1 METSILSG
9 LEASKALYSSL
20 ESRISHLK
28 DRGIVPGLAA
38 VLVGNNPASEI
49 YVKNKTKKFESLG
62 LKTDVFR
69 LEETVSEDELL
80 SLIIKLNTDSEFHG
94 ILVQLPLPKHIDSE
108 KVLNAIIPTKDVDG
122 FHPEN
127 AGLLS
132 IGKPRFVPC
141 TPKGIMFILRHFN
154 IDLNGKH
161 VVVIGRS
168 NIVGR
173 PISILASLK
182 ELGNATVTLCHSG
195 TKDLK
200 YFSKQA
206 DVLVA
211 ALGSPEFVDSS
222 YIKEGACLV
231 DVGINRI
238 EIDGKSKIVGD
249 VNQDSVTGIA
259 SSLTPVPKGVGPM
272 TIAML
277 VENTVL
283 SAELLLNWFLL
294 AGDIMYKKLLFII
307 LPFLLFSCTS
317 NVDEAEV
324 KKARQFFESVF
335 QDSVLDSPEFQASLG
350 YKSNYD
356 KWDDITW
363 QASRQRAYRAKDD
376 LDYLE
381 KNIYFDK
388 LD

>member
-20 ESRISHLK
+20 ESRISDLK
-28 DRGIVPGLAA
+28 DHGIIPGLAA

-69 LEETVSEDELL
+69 LEEKVSEDELL
-80 SLIIKLNTDSEFHG
+80 SLINRLNNDADFHG

-132 IGKPRFVPC
+132 IGKPRFIPC
-141 TPKGIMFILRHFN
+141 TPKGIMFILKHFK

-206 DVLVA
+206 DILVA
-211 ALGSPEFVDSS
+211 ALGSPQFVDSS

-238 EIDGKSKIVGD
+238 EVDGKSKIVGD

-259 SSLTPVPKGVGPM
+259 SSLTPVPKGIGPM

-283 SAELLLNWFLL
+283 SAELLLN
-294 AGDIMYKKLLFII
+294 
-307 LPFLLFSCTS
+307 
-317 NVDEAEV
+317 
-324 KKARQFFESVF
+324 
-335 QDSVLDSPEFQASLG
+335 
-350 YKSNYD
+350 
-356 KWDDITW
+356 
-363 QASRQRAYRAKDD
+363 
-376 LDYLE
+376 
-381 KNIYFDK
+381 
-388 LD
+388 

>member
-20 ESRISHLK
+20 ESRISYLK
-28 DRGIVPGLAA
+28 DHGIIPGLAA

-69 LEETVSEDELL
+69 LEEKVSEDELL
-80 SLIIKLNTDSEFHG
+80 SLIARLNNDADFHG

-132 IGKPRFVPC
+132 IGKPRFIPC
-141 TPKGIMFILRHFN
+141 TPKGIMFILKHFN

-211 ALGSPEFVDSS
+211 ALGSPQFVDSS

-238 EIDGKSKIVGD
+238 EVDGKSKIVGD
-249 VNQDSVTGIA
+249 VNQDSVNGIA
-259 SSLTPVPKGVGPM
+259 SSLTPVPKGIGPM

-283 SAELLLNWFLL
+283 SAELLLN
-294 AGDIMYKKLLFII
+294 
-307 LPFLLFSCTS
+307 
-317 NVDEAEV
+317 
-324 KKARQFFESVF
+324 
-335 QDSVLDSPEFQASLG
+335 
-350 YKSNYD
+350 
-356 KWDDITW
+356 
-363 QASRQRAYRAKDD
+363 
-376 LDYLE
+376 
-381 KNIYFDK
+381 
-388 LD
+388 

>member
-9 LEASKALYSSL
+9 LEASKALFSSL
-20 ESRISHLK
+20 ESRISDLK
-28 DRGIVPGLAA
+28 DHGIIPGLAA

-49 YVKNKTKKFESLG
+49 YVKNKTKKFEFLG

-69 LEETVSEDELL
+69 LEEKVSEDELL
-80 SLIIKLNTDSEFHG
+80 SLISRLNNDADFHG

-132 IGKPRFVPC
+132 IGKPRFIPC
-141 TPKGIMFILRHFN
+141 TPKGIMFILKHFN

-200 YFSKQA
+200 FFSKQA
-206 DVLVA
+206 DILVA
-211 ALGSPEFVDSS
+211 ALGSPQFVDSS

-238 EIDGKSKIVGD
+238 EVDGKSKIVGD

-259 SSLTPVPKGVGPM
+259 SSLTPVPKGIGPM

-283 SAELLLNWFLL
+283 SAELLLN
-294 AGDIMYKKLLFII
+294 
-307 LPFLLFSCTS
+307 
-317 NVDEAEV
+317 
-324 KKARQFFESVF
+324 
-335 QDSVLDSPEFQASLG
+335 
-350 YKSNYD
+350 
-356 KWDDITW
+356 
-363 QASRQRAYRAKDD
+363 
-376 LDYLE
+376 
-381 KNIYFDK
+381 
-388 LD
+388 

>member
-20 ESRISHLK
+20 ESRISDLK
-28 DRGIVPGLAA
+28 DHGIIPGLAA

-62 LKTDVFR
+62 LKTNVFR
-69 LEETVSEDELL
+69 LEEKVSEDELL
-80 SLIIKLNTDSEFHG
+80 SLISRLNNDADFHG

-132 IGKPRFVPC
+132 IGKPRFIPC
-141 TPKGIMFILRHFN
+141 TPKGIMFILKHFN

-200 YFSKQA
+200 FFSKQA
-206 DVLVA
+206 DILVA
-211 ALGSPEFVDSS
+211 ALGSPQFVDSS

-238 EIDGKSKIVGD
+238 EVDGKSKIVGD

-259 SSLTPVPKGVGPM
+259 SSLTPVPKGIGPM

-283 SAELLLNWFLL
+283 SAELLLN
-294 AGDIMYKKLLFII
+294 
-307 LPFLLFSCTS
+307 
-317 NVDEAEV
+317 
-324 KKARQFFESVF
+324 
-335 QDSVLDSPEFQASLG
+335 
-350 YKSNYD
+350 
-356 KWDDITW
+356 
-363 QASRQRAYRAKDD
+363 
-376 LDYLE
+376 
-381 KNIYFDK
+381 
-388 LD
+388 

>member
-20 ESRISHLK
+20 ESRISDLK
-28 DRGIVPGLAA
+28 DHGIIPGLAA

-49 YVKNKTKKFESLG
+49 YVKNKTKKFEFLG

-69 LEETVSEDELL
+69 LEEKVSEDELL
-80 SLIIKLNTDSEFHG
+80 SLIARLNNDADFHG

-132 IGKPRFVPC
+132 IGKPRFIPC
-141 TPKGIMFILRHFN
+141 TPKGIMFILKHFN

-200 YFSKQA
+200 FFSKQA
-206 DVLVA
+206 DILVA
-211 ALGSPEFVDSS
+211 ALGSPQFVDSS

-238 EIDGKSKIVGD
+238 EVDGKSKIVGD

-259 SSLTPVPKGVGPM
+259 SSLTPVPKGIGPM

-283 SAELLLNWFLL
+283 SAELLLN
-294 AGDIMYKKLLFII
+294 
-307 LPFLLFSCTS
+307 
-317 NVDEAEV
+317 
-324 KKARQFFESVF
+324 
-335 QDSVLDSPEFQASLG
+335 
-350 YKSNYD
+350 
-356 KWDDITW
+356 
-363 QASRQRAYRAKDD
+363 
-376 LDYLE
+376 
-381 KNIYFDK
+381 
-388 LD
+388 

>member
-1 METSILSG
+1 VNTSILSG
-9 LEASKALYSSL
+9 VEASKALYNSL
-20 ESRISHLK
+20 EDRIAILK
-28 DRGIVPGLAA
+28 KQSIIPGLAA

-49 YVKNKTKKFESLG
+49 YVRNKTKKFEALG
-62 LKTDVFR
+62 LKTDLFR
-69 LEETVSEDELL
+69 LDENVSEEELL
-80 SLIIKLNTDSEFHG
+80 SLIDKLNTDSEFHG

-108 KVLNAIIPTKDVDG
+108 KVLNAIVPTKDVDG

-132 IGKPRFVPC
+132 IGKPRFIPC
-141 TPKGIMFILRHFN
+141 TPKGMMFILKHFN

-211 ALGSPEFVDSS
+211 ALGSPQFVDSS
-222 YIKEGACLV
+222 YIKKGACLI

-238 EIDGKSKIVGD
+238 EVDGKSKIVGD
-249 VNQDSVTGIA
+249 IDQESVMGIA
-259 SSLTPVPKGVGPM
+259 DSLTPVPKGVGPM

-283 SAELLLNWFLL
+283 SAELLLN
-294 AGDIMYKKLLFII
+294 
-307 LPFLLFSCTS
+307 
-317 NVDEAEV
+317 
-324 KKARQFFESVF
+324 
-335 QDSVLDSPEFQASLG
+335 
-350 YKSNYD
+350 
-356 KWDDITW
+356 
-363 QASRQRAYRAKDD
+363 
-376 LDYLE
+376 
-381 KNIYFDK
+381 
-388 LD
+388 

>member
-80 SLIIKLNTDSEFHG
+80 SLINKLNTDSEFHG

-141 TPKGIMFILRHFN
+141 TPKGIMFILKHFN

-249 VNQDSVTGIA
+249 INQDSVAGIA

-283 SAELLLNWFLL
+283 SAELLLN
-294 AGDIMYKKLLFII
+294 
-307 LPFLLFSCTS
+307 
-317 NVDEAEV
+317 
-324 KKARQFFESVF
+324 
-335 QDSVLDSPEFQASLG
+335 
-350 YKSNYD
+350 
-356 KWDDITW
+356 
-363 QASRQRAYRAKDD
+363 
-376 LDYLE
+376 
-381 KNIYFDK
+381 
-388 LD
+388 

>member
-28 DRGIVPGLAA
+28 DHDIVPGLAA

-80 SLIIKLNTDSEFHG
+80 SLISKLNTDSEFHG
-94 ILVQLPLPKHIDSE
+94 ILVQLPLPKHIVSE
-108 KVLNAIIPTKDVDG
+108 KVLNAIVPSKDVDG

-283 SAELLLNWFLL
+283 SAELLLN
-294 AGDIMYKKLLFII
+294 
-307 LPFLLFSCTS
+307 
-317 NVDEAEV
+317 
-324 KKARQFFESVF
+324 
-335 QDSVLDSPEFQASLG
+335 
-350 YKSNYD
+350 
-356 KWDDITW
+356 
-363 QASRQRAYRAKDD
+363 
-376 LDYLE
+376 
-381 KNIYFDK
+381 
-388 LD
+388 

>member
-80 SLIIKLNTDSEFHG
+80 SLISKLNTDSEFHG

-141 TPKGIMFILRHFN
+141 TPKGIMFILKHFN

-283 SAELLLNWFLL
+283 SAELLLN
-294 AGDIMYKKLLFII
+294 
-307 LPFLLFSCTS
+307 
-317 NVDEAEV
+317 
-324 KKARQFFESVF
+324 
-335 QDSVLDSPEFQASLG
+335 
-350 YKSNYD
+350 
-356 KWDDITW
+356 
-363 QASRQRAYRAKDD
+363 
-376 LDYLE
+376 
-381 KNIYFDK
+381 
-388 LD
+388 

>member
-20 ESRISHLK
+20 ESRISDLK
-28 DRGIVPGLAA
+28 DHGIIPGLAA

-69 LEETVSEDELL
+69 LEEKVSEGELL
-80 SLIIKLNTDSEFHG
+80 SLISRLNNDADFHG

-132 IGKPRFVPC
+132 IGKPRFIPC
-141 TPKGIMFILRHFN
+141 TPKGIMFILKHFN

-206 DVLVA
+206 DILVA
-211 ALGSPEFVDSS
+211 ALGSPQFVDSS

-238 EIDGKSKIVGD
+238 EVDGKSKIVGD

-259 SSLTPVPKGVGPM
+259 SSLTPVPKGIGPM

-283 SAELLLNWFLL
+283 SAELLLN
-294 AGDIMYKKLLFII
+294 
-307 LPFLLFSCTS
+307 
-317 NVDEAEV
+317 
-324 KKARQFFESVF
+324 
-335 QDSVLDSPEFQASLG
+335 
-350 YKSNYD
+350 
-356 KWDDITW
+356 
-363 QASRQRAYRAKDD
+363 
-376 LDYLE
+376 
-381 KNIYFDK
+381 
-388 LD
+388 

>member
-1 METSILSG
+1 VNTSILSG
-9 LEASKALYSSL
+9 IEASKALYNSL
-20 ESRISHLK
+20 EDRIAILK
-28 DRGIVPGLAA
+28 KQSIIPGLAA

-49 YVKNKTKKFESLG
+49 YVRNKTKKFEALG
-62 LKTDVFR
+62 LKTDLFR
-69 LEETVSEDELL
+69 LDENVSEEELL
-80 SLIIKLNTDSEFHG
+80 SLIDKLNTDSEFHG
-94 ILVQLPLPKHIDSE
+94 ILVQLPLPKHINSE
-108 KVLNAIIPTKDVDG
+108 KVLNAIVPTKDVDG

-132 IGKPRFVPC
+132 IGKPRFIPC
-141 TPKGIMFILRHFN
+141 TPKGMMFILKHFN

-211 ALGSPEFVDSS
+211 ALGSPQFVDSS
-222 YIKEGACLV
+222 YIKKGACLI

-238 EIDGKSKIVGD
+238 EVNGKSKIVGD
-249 VNQDSVTGIA
+249 IDQESVMGIA
-259 SSLTPVPKGVGPM
+259 DSLTPVPKGVGPM

-283 SAELLLNWFLL
+283 SAELLLN
-294 AGDIMYKKLLFII
+294 
-307 LPFLLFSCTS
+307 
-317 NVDEAEV
+317 
-324 KKARQFFESVF
+324 
-335 QDSVLDSPEFQASLG
+335 
-350 YKSNYD
+350 
-356 KWDDITW
+356 
-363 QASRQRAYRAKDD
+363 
-376 LDYLE
+376 
-381 KNIYFDK
+381 
-388 LD
+388 

>member
-28 DRGIVPGLAA
+28 DHDIVPGLAA

-80 SLIIKLNTDSEFHG
+80 SLISKLNTDSEFHG

-108 KVLNAIIPTKDVDG
+108 KVINAITPTKDVDG

-238 EIDGKSKIVGD
+238 EVDGKSKIVGD

-259 SSLTPVPKGVGPM
+259 SSLPPVPKGVGPM

-283 SAELLLNWFLL
+283 SAELLLN
-294 AGDIMYKKLLFII
+294 
-307 LPFLLFSCTS
+307 
-317 NVDEAEV
+317 
-324 KKARQFFESVF
+324 
-335 QDSVLDSPEFQASLG
+335 
-350 YKSNYD
+350 
-356 KWDDITW
+356 
-363 QASRQRAYRAKDD
+363 
-376 LDYLE
+376 
-381 KNIYFDK
+381 
-388 LD
+388 

>member
-9 LEASKALYSSL
+9 IEASKALYSSL
-20 ESRISHLK
+20 EGRISHLK
-28 DRGIVPGLAA
+28 DHGITPGLAA

-49 YVKNKTKKFESLG
+49 YVKNKTKKFEALG
-62 LKTDVFR
+62 LKTDLFR
-69 LEETVSEDELL
+69 LNEDVSEKELL
-80 SLIIKLNTDSEFHG
+80 SLIEKLNSDDEFHG

-108 KVLNAIIPTKDVDG
+108 KVLNAIVPTKDVDG

-132 IGKPRFVPC
+132 IGKPRFIPC
-141 TPKGIMFILRHFN
+141 TPTGMMFILKHFN

-200 YFSKQA
+200 YHSKQA

-211 ALGSPEFVDSS
+211 ALGSPEFVDAS
-222 YIKEGACLV
+222 YIKEGVCIL

-238 EIDGKSKIVGD
+238 ERDGKSKIVGD
-249 VNQDSVTGIA
+249 VNQESVSGIA

-283 SAELLLNWFLL
+283 SAELLLN
-294 AGDIMYKKLLFII
+294 
-307 LPFLLFSCTS
+307 
-317 NVDEAEV
+317 
-324 KKARQFFESVF
+324 
-335 QDSVLDSPEFQASLG
+335 
-350 YKSNYD
+350 
-356 KWDDITW
+356 
-363 QASRQRAYRAKDD
+363 
-376 LDYLE
+376 
-381 KNIYFDK
+381 
-388 LD
+388 

>member
-80 SLIIKLNTDSEFHG
+80 SLISKLNGDSEFHG

-141 TPKGIMFILRHFN
+141 TPKGIMFILKHFN

-206 DVLVA
+206 DVLIA

-222 YIKEGACLV
+222 YIKEGVCLV

-238 EIDGKSKIVGD
+238 EIAGKSKIVGD
-249 VNQDSVTGIA
+249 VNQESVTGVA

-283 SAELLLNWFLL
+283 SAELLL
-294 AGDIMYKKLLFII
+294 
-307 LPFLLFSCTS
+307 S
-317 NVDEAEV
+317 
-324 KKARQFFESVF
+324 
-335 QDSVLDSPEFQASLG
+335 
-350 YKSNYD
+350 
-356 KWDDITW
+356 
-363 QASRQRAYRAKDD
+363 
-376 LDYLE
+376 
-381 KNIYFDK
+381 
-388 LD
+388 

>member
-80 SLIIKLNTDSEFHG
+80 SLISKLNTDSEFHG

-141 TPKGIMFILRHFN
+141 TPKGIMFILKHFN

-249 VNQDSVTGIA
+249 VNQNSVTGIA

-283 SAELLLNWFLL
+283 SAELLLN
-294 AGDIMYKKLLFII
+294 
-307 LPFLLFSCTS
+307 
-317 NVDEAEV
+317 
-324 KKARQFFESVF
+324 
-335 QDSVLDSPEFQASLG
+335 
-350 YKSNYD
+350 
-356 KWDDITW
+356 
-363 QASRQRAYRAKDD
+363 
-376 LDYLE
+376 
-381 KNIYFDK
+381 
-388 LD
+388 

>member
-1 METSILSG
+1 MFFD
-9 LEASKALYSSL
+9 
-20 ESRISHLK
+20 LK
-28 DRGIVPGLAA
+28 SQYL
-38 VLVGNNPASEI
+38 
-49 YVKNKTKKFESLG
+49 
-62 LKTDVFR
+62 
-69 LEETVSEDELL
+69 
-80 SLIIKLNTDSEFHG
+80 KLNY
-94 ILVQLPLPKHIDSE
+94 
-108 KVLNAIIPTKDVDG
+108 NAIIPTKDVDG

-141 TPKGIMFILRHFN
+141 TPKGIMFILKHFN

-173 PISILASLK
+173 PISILSSLK
-182 ELGNATVTLCHSG
+182 ELGNANVTLCHSG

-200 YFSKQA
+200 YFSTQA

-238 EIDGKSKIVGD
+238 EVEGKSKIVGD

-283 SAELLLNWFLL
+283 SAELLLN
-294 AGDIMYKKLLFII
+294 
-307 LPFLLFSCTS
+307 
-317 NVDEAEV
+317 
-324 KKARQFFESVF
+324 
-335 QDSVLDSPEFQASLG
+335 
-350 YKSNYD
+350 
-356 KWDDITW
+356 
-363 QASRQRAYRAKDD
+363 
-376 LDYLE
+376 
-381 KNIYFDK
+381 
-388 LD
+388 

>member
-9 LEASKALYSSL
+9 LEASKALYFSL
-20 ESRISHLK
+20 ESRISDLK
-28 DRGIVPGLAA
+28 DHGIIPGLAA

-69 LEETVSEDELL
+69 LEEKVSEDELL
-80 SLIIKLNTDSEFHG
+80 SLIARLNNDADFHG

-108 KVLNAIIPTKDVDG
+108 KGLNAIIPTKDVDG

-132 IGKPRFVPC
+132 IGKPRFIPC
-141 TPKGIMFILRHFN
+141 TPKGIMFILKHFN

-206 DVLVA
+206 DILVA
-211 ALGSPEFVDSS
+211 ALGSPQFVDSS

-238 EIDGKSKIVGD
+238 EVDGKSKIVGD

-259 SSLTPVPKGVGPM
+259 SSLTPVPKGIGPM

-283 SAELLLNWFLL
+283 SAELLLN
-294 AGDIMYKKLLFII
+294 
-307 LPFLLFSCTS
+307 
-317 NVDEAEV
+317 
-324 KKARQFFESVF
+324 
-335 QDSVLDSPEFQASLG
+335 
-350 YKSNYD
+350 
-356 KWDDITW
+356 
-363 QASRQRAYRAKDD
+363 
-376 LDYLE
+376 
-381 KNIYFDK
+381 
-388 LD
+388 

>member
-20 ESRISHLK
+20 ESRISDLK
-28 DRGIVPGLAA
+28 DHGIIPGLAA

-69 LEETVSEDELL
+69 LEEKVSEDELL
-80 SLIIKLNTDSEFHG
+80 SLINRLNNDADFHG

-132 IGKPRFVPC
+132 IGKPRFIPC
-141 TPKGIMFILRHFN
+141 TPKGIMFILKHFN
-154 IDLNGKH
+154 IDLNGKN

-211 ALGSPEFVDSS
+211 ALGSPQFVDSS

-238 EIDGKSKIVGD
+238 EVDGKSKIVGD

-259 SSLTPVPKGVGPM
+259 SSLTPVPKGIGPM

-283 SAELLLNWFLL
+283 SAELLLN
-294 AGDIMYKKLLFII
+294 
-307 LPFLLFSCTS
+307 
-317 NVDEAEV
+317 
-324 KKARQFFESVF
+324 
-335 QDSVLDSPEFQASLG
+335 
-350 YKSNYD
+350 
-356 KWDDITW
+356 
-363 QASRQRAYRAKDD
+363 
-376 LDYLE
+376 
-381 KNIYFDK
+381 
-388 LD
+388 

>member
-80 SLIIKLNTDSEFHG
+80 SLISNLNTDSEFHG

-141 TPKGIMFILRHFN
+141 TPKGIMFFLRHFN

-200 YFSKQA
+200 YFSTQA

-283 SAELLLNWFLL
+283 SAELLLN
-294 AGDIMYKKLLFII
+294 
-307 LPFLLFSCTS
+307 
-317 NVDEAEV
+317 
-324 KKARQFFESVF
+324 
-335 QDSVLDSPEFQASLG
+335 
-350 YKSNYD
+350 
-356 KWDDITW
+356 
-363 QASRQRAYRAKDD
+363 
-376 LDYLE
+376 
-381 KNIYFDK
+381 
-388 LD
+388 

>member
-80 SLIIKLNTDSEFHG
+80 SLISKLNTDSEFHG

-283 SAELLLNWFLL
+283 SAELLLN
-294 AGDIMYKKLLFII
+294 
-307 LPFLLFSCTS
+307 
-317 NVDEAEV
+317 
-324 KKARQFFESVF
+324 
-335 QDSVLDSPEFQASLG
+335 
-350 YKSNYD
+350 
-356 KWDDITW
+356 
-363 QASRQRAYRAKDD
+363 
-376 LDYLE
+376 
-381 KNIYFDK
+381 
-388 LD
+388 

>member
-20 ESRISHLK
+20 ESRISDLK
-28 DRGIVPGLAA
+28 DHGIIPGLAA

-69 LEETVSEDELL
+69 LEEKVSEDELL
-80 SLIIKLNTDSEFHG
+80 SLIRRLNNDADFHG

-132 IGKPRFVPC
+132 IGKPRFIPC
-141 TPKGIMFILRHFN
+141 TPKGIMFILKHFN

-200 YFSKQA
+200 FFSKQA
-206 DVLVA
+206 DILVA
-211 ALGSPEFVDSS
+211 ALGSPQFVDSS

-238 EIDGKSKIVGD
+238 EVDGKSKIVGD

-283 SAELLLNWFLL
+283 SAELLLN
-294 AGDIMYKKLLFII
+294 
-307 LPFLLFSCTS
+307 
-317 NVDEAEV
+317 
-324 KKARQFFESVF
+324 
-335 QDSVLDSPEFQASLG
+335 
-350 YKSNYD
+350 
-356 KWDDITW
+356 
-363 QASRQRAYRAKDD
+363 
-376 LDYLE
+376 
-381 KNIYFDK
+381 
-388 LD
+388 

>member
-20 ESRISHLK
+20 ESRISDLK
-28 DRGIVPGLAA
+28 DHGIIPGLAA

-49 YVKNKTKKFESLG
+49 YVNNKTKKFESLG

-69 LEETVSEDELL
+69 LEEKVSEDELL
-80 SLIIKLNTDSEFHG
+80 SLIARLNNDADFHG

-132 IGKPRFVPC
+132 IGKPRFIPC
-141 TPKGIMFILRHFN
+141 TPKGIMFILKHFN

-195 TKDLK
+195 TKHLK
-200 YFSKQA
+200 FFSKQA
-206 DVLVA
+206 DILVA
-211 ALGSPEFVDSS
+211 ALGSPQFVDSS

-238 EIDGKSKIVGD
+238 EVDGKSKIVGD

-259 SSLTPVPKGVGPM
+259 SSLTPVPKGIGPM

-283 SAELLLNWFLL
+283 SAELLLN
-294 AGDIMYKKLLFII
+294 
-307 LPFLLFSCTS
+307 
-317 NVDEAEV
+317 
-324 KKARQFFESVF
+324 
-335 QDSVLDSPEFQASLG
+335 
-350 YKSNYD
+350 
-356 KWDDITW
+356 
-363 QASRQRAYRAKDD
+363 
-376 LDYLE
+376 
-381 KNIYFDK
+381 
-388 LD
+388 

>member
-20 ESRISHLK
+20 ESRINDLK
-28 DRGIVPGLAA
+28 DHGIIPGLAA

-69 LEETVSEDELL
+69 LEEKVSEDELL
-80 SLIIKLNTDSEFHG
+80 SLISRLNNDADFHG

-132 IGKPRFVPC
+132 IGKPRFIPC
-141 TPKGIMFILRHFN
+141 TPKGIMFILKHFN

-200 YFSKQA
+200 FFSKQA
-206 DVLVA
+206 DILVA
-211 ALGSPEFVDSS
+211 ALGSPQFVDSS

-238 EIDGKSKIVGD
+238 EVDGKSKIVGD
-249 VNQDSVTGIA
+249 VNQDSVTGVA
-259 SSLTPVPKGVGPM
+259 SSLTPVPKGIGPM

-283 SAELLLNWFLL
+283 SAELLLN
-294 AGDIMYKKLLFII
+294 
-307 LPFLLFSCTS
+307 
-317 NVDEAEV
+317 
-324 KKARQFFESVF
+324 
-335 QDSVLDSPEFQASLG
+335 
-350 YKSNYD
+350 
-356 KWDDITW
+356 
-363 QASRQRAYRAKDD
+363 
-376 LDYLE
+376 
-381 KNIYFDK
+381 
-388 LD
+388 

>member
-20 ESRISHLK
+20 ESRISDLK
-28 DRGIVPGLAA
+28 DHGIIPGLAA

-69 LEETVSEDELL
+69 LEEKVSEDELL
-80 SLIIKLNTDSEFHG
+80 SLINRLNNDADFHG
-94 ILVQLPLPKHIDSE
+94 ILVQLHLPKHIDSE

-132 IGKPRFVPC
+132 IGKPRFIPC
-141 TPKGIMFILRHFN
+141 TPKGIMFILKHFN

-200 YFSKQA
+200 FFSKQA
-206 DVLVA
+206 DILVA
-211 ALGSPEFVDSS
+211 ALGSPQFVDSS

-238 EIDGKSKIVGD
+238 EVDGKSKIVGD

-259 SSLTPVPKGVGPM
+259 SSLTPVPKGIGPM

-283 SAELLLNWFLL
+283 SAELLLN
-294 AGDIMYKKLLFII
+294 
-307 LPFLLFSCTS
+307 
-317 NVDEAEV
+317 
-324 KKARQFFESVF
+324 
-335 QDSVLDSPEFQASLG
+335 
-350 YKSNYD
+350 
-356 KWDDITW
+356 
-363 QASRQRAYRAKDD
+363 
-376 LDYLE
+376 
-381 KNIYFDK
+381 
-388 LD
+388 

>member
-1 METSILSG
+1 MDTKILSG
-9 LEASKALYSSL
+9 LEASKALFDGL
-20 ESRISHLK
+20 LSRIDNLK
-28 DRGIVPGLAA
+28 SNGITPGLAA
-38 VLVGNNPASEI
+38 VLVGENPASEI
-49 YVKNKTKKFESLG
+49 YVRNKTKKFESLG
-62 LKTDVFR
+62 LKTDLFR
-69 LEETVSEDELL
+69 LDSDVKESELL
-80 SLIIKLNTDSEFHG
+80 NLINDLNHNNDFHG

-108 KVLNAIIPTKDVDG
+108 KALNAITPTKDVDG

-141 TPKGIMFILRHFN
+141 TPKGIMYILKHFN

-173 PISILASLK
+173 PISILSSLK
-182 ELGNATVTLCHSG
+182 SLGNATVTLCHSG

-206 DVLVA
+206 DILVA
-211 ALGSPEFVDSS
+211 ALGSPEFVDAS
-222 YIKEGACLV
+222 YIKKGACLV

-238 EIDGKSKIVGD
+238 EKNGKSRIVGD
-249 VNQDSVTGIA
+249 VNQESVTGVA

-283 SAELLLNWFLL
+283 SAELLLN
-294 AGDIMYKKLLFII
+294 
-307 LPFLLFSCTS
+307 
-317 NVDEAEV
+317 
-324 KKARQFFESVF
+324 
-335 QDSVLDSPEFQASLG
+335 
-350 YKSNYD
+350 
-356 KWDDITW
+356 
-363 QASRQRAYRAKDD
+363 
-376 LDYLE
+376 
-381 KNIYFDK
+381 
-388 LD
+388 

>member
-20 ESRISHLK
+20 EDRINHLK
-28 DRGIVPGLAA
+28 QHGIVPGLAA

-49 YVKNKTKKFESLG
+49 YVKNKTKKFESLC

-69 LEETVSEDELL
+69 LEETISEDELL
-80 SLIIKLNTDSEFHG
+80 SLISKLNNDSEFHG

-141 TPKGIMFILRHFN
+141 TPKGIMFILKHFN

-195 TKDLK
+195 TRDLK

-238 EIDGKSKIVGD
+238 EVEGKSKIVGD

-283 SAELLLNWFLL
+283 SAELLLN
-294 AGDIMYKKLLFII
+294 
-307 LPFLLFSCTS
+307 
-317 NVDEAEV
+317 
-324 KKARQFFESVF
+324 
-335 QDSVLDSPEFQASLG
+335 
-350 YKSNYD
+350 
-356 KWDDITW
+356 
-363 QASRQRAYRAKDD
+363 
-376 LDYLE
+376 
-381 KNIYFDK
+381 
-388 LD
+388 

>member
-1 METSILSG
+1 MDTKILSG
-9 LEASKALYSSL
+9 LEASKALFDGL
-20 ESRISHLK
+20 LSRIDNLK
-28 DRGIVPGLAA
+28 SNGITPGLAA
-38 VLVGNNPASEI
+38 VLVGENPASEI
-49 YVKNKTKKFESLG
+49 YVRNKTKKFESLG
-62 LKTDVFR
+62 LKTDLFR
-69 LEETVSEDELL
+69 LDSDVKESELL
-80 SLIIKLNTDSEFHG
+80 NLINDLNHNNDFHG

-108 KVLNAIIPTKDVDG
+108 KVLNAITPTKDVDG

-141 TPKGIMFILRHFN
+141 TPKGIMYILKHFN

-173 PISILASLK
+173 PISILSSLK
-182 ELGNATVTLCHSG
+182 SLGNATVTLCHSG

-206 DVLVA
+206 DILVA
-211 ALGSPEFVDSS
+211 ALGSPEFVDAS
-222 YIKEGACLV
+222 YIKKGACLV

-238 EIDGKSKIVGD
+238 EKNGKSRIVGD
-249 VNQDSVTGIA
+249 VNQESVTGVA

-283 SAELLLNWFLL
+283 SAELLLN
-294 AGDIMYKKLLFII
+294 
-307 LPFLLFSCTS
+307 
-317 NVDEAEV
+317 
-324 KKARQFFESVF
+324 
-335 QDSVLDSPEFQASLG
+335 
-350 YKSNYD
+350 
-356 KWDDITW
+356 
-363 QASRQRAYRAKDD
+363 
-376 LDYLE
+376 
-381 KNIYFDK
+381 
-388 LD
+388 

>member
-9 LEASKALYSSL
+9 IEASKALYSSL
-20 ESRISHLK
+20 EDRISHLK
-28 DRGIVPGLAA
+28 NHGITPGLAA

-49 YVKNKTKKFESLG
+49 YVKNKTKKFEALG
-62 LKTDVFR
+62 LKTDLFR
-69 LEETVSEDELL
+69 LNEDVSEQELL
-80 SLIIKLNTDSEFHG
+80 SLIDKLNSDAEFHG

-108 KVLNAIIPTKDVDG
+108 KVLNAIVPTKDVDG

-132 IGKPRFVPC
+132 IGKPRFIPC
-141 TPKGIMFILRHFN
+141 TPKGMMFILKHFN
-154 IDLNGKH
+154 VDLNGKH

-200 YFSKQA
+200 YHSKQA

-211 ALGSPEFVDSS
+211 ALGSPEFVDAS
-222 YIKEGACLV
+222 YIKEGACIL

-238 EIDGKSKIVGD
+238 KRDGKSKIVGD
-249 VNQDSVTGIA
+249 VNQESVMGVA

-283 SAELLLNWFLL
+283 SAELLLN
-294 AGDIMYKKLLFII
+294 
-307 LPFLLFSCTS
+307 
-317 NVDEAEV
+317 
-324 KKARQFFESVF
+324 
-335 QDSVLDSPEFQASLG
+335 
-350 YKSNYD
+350 
-356 KWDDITW
+356 
-363 QASRQRAYRAKDD
+363 
-376 LDYLE
+376 
-381 KNIYFDK
+381 
-388 LD
+388 

>member
-20 ESRISHLK
+20 ESRISNLK

-69 LEETVSEDELL
+69 LEETVSENELL
-80 SLIIKLNTDSEFHG
+80 SLISKLNTDSEFHG

-141 TPKGIMFILRHFN
+141 TPKGIMFILKHFN

-283 SAELLLNWFLL
+283 SAELLLN
-294 AGDIMYKKLLFII
+294 
-307 LPFLLFSCTS
+307 
-317 NVDEAEV
+317 
-324 KKARQFFESVF
+324 
-335 QDSVLDSPEFQASLG
+335 
-350 YKSNYD
+350 
-356 KWDDITW
+356 
-363 QASRQRAYRAKDD
+363 
-376 LDYLE
+376 
-381 KNIYFDK
+381 
-388 LD
+388 